1 MPTYHD
7 QHGGQIKIFCEAP
20 SHRRHIQ
27 QLAQLTHISRRPQY
41 SFLESL
47 RK

>member
-20 SHRRHIQ
+20 RIAATFSNWH
-27 QLAQLTHISRRPQY
+27 S
-41 SFLESL
+41 
-47 RK
+47 